1 MQNISFNKT
10 PCFSQE
16 NTCVLV
22 AQVGTRSRS
31 SLLRVG
37 CLVRGWLTS
46 IICLLIGKKKK
57 KKKPADGAREHT
69 PGGAGPAKLRCVHL
83 RGLWAGAGARMWGVG
98 AGGDGAAAVVL
109 TWSWLKARC
118 CPLCLPLRL
127 LSSQLHFQLLQ
138 HNAVSPCWVLAA
150 SGGLAETREVE
161 PR

>member
-1 MQNISFNKT
+1 MEYPPLKSTDEQCHLPVQNISFNKT

-37 CLVRGWLTS
+37 SLVRGWFTS

-57 KKKPADGAREHT
+57 ASRWCSRTYAWRSRPSKTQVCAPR
-69 PGGAGPAKLRCVHL
+69 
-83 RGLWAGAGARMWGVG
+83 GAGARMWGVG
-98 AGGDGAAAVVL
+98 TGGDGAAAGVL

-127 LSSQLHFQLLQ
+127 LSSQLRFQLLQ

-150 SGGLAETREVE
+150 SGG
-161 PR
+161 